1 MEERRK
7 IYVAIQQMILD
18 NYWQTYL
25 FWRPQKE
32 VARKELRNFEREYN
46 GAWYYNNMWLSDA

>member
-1 MEERRK
+1 M
-7 IYVAIQQMILD
+7 AIQQKIVD

-32 VARKELRNFEREYN
+32 VARKELQGFSREYS
-46 GAWYYNNMWLSDA
+46 GAWRYNDMWLAPG